1 MPARFSGETLTV
13 GEDILRRHGA
23 RILHPGDVVV
33 DGADRPASTVYRSG
47 TLLID
52 DEVFRDPA
60 LIQALNQA
68 LAPLHMT
75 LLVRPERRRLT
86 DVLEADAPAAPSSR
100 SRVLLRPVADAGPV
114 TVDAWPAVQQ
124 IRSVRPDLRDKVA
137 LEHLLFGGTIVG
149 APFTEGSDVGGS
161 PFTEGSSV
169 LSSYASPGTGGRSPL
184 YLAVEP
190 PARIPLCDLPIG
202 RRPVVA
208 VLDTGIGEHPWLPAS
223 DTPDDNTFVIP
234 DTEIAQLVADGHQWS
249 LANGVTPVEVIAD
262 AWEGQLTTSSLL
274 GMVDTHYG
282 HGTFIAGLVR
292 QLAPNAVVRSIRI
305 MHSDGVVYEG
315 DLLLA
320 LGVLADRMLAAQH
333 GGDPAGIVDVVSLS
347 LGYFEENAEDA
358 AFTALPLRALLGAL
372 TSCGAIVVASAG
384 NSASRRRFY
393 PAALST
399 DSVVNANGDVLS
411 VGALNPNGTKALFS
425 NDGDWVNDWD
435 VGAAV
440 VSTFPCTA
448 RGALTPHARSYVGH
462 GGGHSGVRET
472 IDIDDFRGGFA
483 AWSGTSFSAPLV
495 AAQLAAALSSG
506 GELTDMSPA
515 AMRDRAEA
523 ARTEV
528 RDRQAARAERQR
540 ELARRQPD
548 DG

>member
-23 RILHPGDVVV
+23 RVLHPGDVVV

-47 TLLID
+47 GLLID
-52 DEVFRDPA
+52 DEVLHDPA
-60 LIQALNQA
+60 LLAALNQA

-75 LLVRPERRRLT
+75 LVARPVRGPETNLPPRGR
-86 DVLEADAPAAPSSR
+86 AAPADLATR
-100 SRVLLRPVADAGPV
+100 SRVLLRPVAGAGPV

-124 IRSVRPDLRDKVA
+124 IRSVRPDLHNKVA
-137 LEHLLFGGTIVG
+137 LEHLLFGGMIVG
-149 APFTEGSDVGGS
+149 APFTEGSEVGGS

-184 YLAVEP
+184 YLAVDP
-190 PARIPLCDLPIG
+190 PTRSPLCDLPVG

-223 DTPDDNTFVIP
+223 DPPDDGTFVIP
-234 DTEIAQLVADGHQWS
+234 DSEIARLVADGHQWS
-249 LANGVTPVEVIAD
+249 LANGVTPVDVIAD
-262 AWEGQLTTSSLL
+262 AWEGQLSTSSLL

-292 QLAPNAVVRSIRI
+292 QVAPNAIVRSIRI
-305 MHSDGVVYEG
+305 MHGDGVVYEG

-320 LGVLADRMLAAQH
+320 LGVLAARMLAAGQ
-333 GGDPAGIVDVVSLS
+333 GGDPAGIVDVISLS
-347 LGYFEENAEDA
+347 LGYFEESAEDA
-358 AFTALPLRALLGAL
+358 AFTALPLRAVLGAL
-372 TSCGAIVVASAG
+372 TSYGAVVVASAG

-393 PAALST
+393 PAALCT
-399 DSVVNANGDVLS
+399 DPVVNANGDVLS

-462 GGGHSGVRET
+462 SGVRET
-472 IDIDDFRGGFA
+472 LDIDDFSGGFA

-495 AAQLAAALSSG
+495 AAQLAAALGG
-506 GELTDMSPA
+506 GELTDVSPA

-523 ARTEV
+523 ARAQV
-528 RDRQAARAERQR
+528 GAQQAARADRRR
-540 ELARRQPD
+540 ELARTVAD